1 MSNAHEKKPKSG
13 TIDTFKSHFDDG
25 ARSNRFHVNFYCP
38 PLGLTLEGWRV
49 ESVSFKLC
57 RQLQVDQY
65 STYFT
70 TTIPLQYRP

>member
-38 PLGLTLEGWRV
+38 SLGLTLEGWRV
-49 ESVSFKLC
+49 ESVS
-57 RQLQVDQY
+57 
-65 STYFT
+65 
-70 TTIPLQYRP
+70 

>member
-38 PLGLTLEGWRV
+38 SLGLTLEGWRV
-49 ESVSFKLC
+49 ESVSLP
-57 RQLQVDQY
+57 RQTITSRPILNHMP
-65 STYFT
+65 T
-70 TTIPLQYRP
+70 TAIPLQYRP

>member
-1 MSNAHEKKPKSG
+1 MHTKRNLSPG

-49 ESVSFKLC
+49 ESVSLPIDNY
-57 RQLQVDQY
+57 RQTQY
-65 STYFT
+65 STYEKLHYNSLT
-70 TTIPLQYRP
+70 M

>member
-49 ESVSFKLC
+49 ESVSFAKADNY
-57 RQLQVDQY
+57 RQTNTQPTHYNNSL
-65 STYFT
+65 
-70 TTIPLQYRP
+70 TI